1 MAIASSGRPREMDG
15 LSRAALG
22 PLVGLGSVDPS
33 GEVAGGDGKPMPA
46 IADGLDAE
54 GVIRDLVAAQELER
68 RRIARDLHDVV
79 GQALTAVKLSLEHL
93 RQDPGITKTD
103 AELRRS
109 IAIVDQA
116 MRELRDIAFDIRP
129 AILDDLGL
137 VTAARWFLSRQA
149 RIVGYR
155 ASFRADNLTRGIG
168 VEVEAVCFRTLQ
180 EALTNVARHARATRV
195 QVELRQ
201 TDDELMLVVED
212 DGVGFDPRHARRG
225 GARHPTLGF
234 IGASERIALV
244 GGSLEV
250 SSRLGEGTC
259 LRAHFPR
266 RGPPAEF
273 EARR

>member
-1 MAIASSGRPREMDG
+1 MDG
-15 LSRAALG
+15 PSPAALS
-22 PLVGLGSVDPS
+22 PLVGLEALDPS
-33 GEVAGGDGKPMPA
+33 GKVAGGDGEPISA
-46 IADGLDAE
+46 IADGLDAD
-54 GVIRDLVAAQELER
+54 GVIRDLVAAHELER
-68 RRIARDLHDVV
+68 RRIARNLHDVV

-93 RQDPGITKTD
+93 RRDPGTRRTD

-116 MRELRDIAFDIRP
+116 MRDLRDIAFDLRP

-137 VTAARWFLSRQA
+137 VTAARWFVSRQA

-155 ASFRADNLTRGIG
+155 SSFRADHLTRGIG

-180 EALTNVARHARATRV
+180 EALTNVARHARASRV

-201 TDDELMLVVED
+201 TQDELILVVED
-212 DGVGFDPRHARRG
+212 DGVGFDPRRARHQLG
-225 GARHPTLGF
+225 RHPTLGL

-244 GGSLEV
+244 GGSLAV
-250 SSRLGEGTC
+250 DSRPGEGTRI
-259 LRAHFPR
+259 RAHFPR
-266 RGPPAEF
+266 RGPPVDF